1 MKIQNKFQKTI
12 FIILCCWCMLPVFAC
27 IKELYTGATVTGELL
42 LNFYQTMAC
51 QNIFLFIGLFTLLS
65 GLLYLLKQAS
75 GLTFS
80 LAKIKL
86 YFKNNIWMLFY
97 VLFLLWSTVSALNA
111 PALIDAFAGDRYR
124 NMGLYTYIIFTCI
137 MLFALFIKDEKFGFY
152 IMYLF
157 LAVSDFVAI
166 IMLIQERDIPLFNAS
181 FGMFRSSVFVHFN
194 HFGYYLN
201 LATICASGIFIY
213 ADKKSRGVQ
222 AFSFLSLLLLFY
234 TLLINNT
241 MGGILSSL
249 ITSIVILWFFYLRN
263 RRIGPQQLL
272 PIIAIV
278 ILVTLSFTGHL
289 PSSSGENMSDNFFN
303 LYNDANKLAR
313 NEDIDSIGT
322 NRFLL
327 WRYYGKMIPEHPFLG
342 LGPDQTPP
350 GHENVSFSDRPANE
364 YLYYAVFHGIPSL
377 IFYLGF
383 LVCLA
388 VYSFKNIKKLSPSAM
403 IAAGCVITY
412 CISAFF
418 GNVVYY
424 TACYLFLF
432 LGFLIPGNRK
442 TD

>member
-1 MKIQNKFQKTI
+1 
-12 FIILCCWCMLPVFAC
+12 
-27 IKELYTGATVTGELL
+27 
-42 LNFYQTMAC
+42 
-51 QNIFLFIGLFTLLS
+51 
-65 GLLYLLKQAS
+65 
-75 GLTFS
+75 
-80 LAKIKL
+80 
-86 YFKNNIWMLFY
+86 
-97 VLFLLWSTVSALNA
+97 
-111 PALIDAFAGDRYR
+111 
-124 NMGLYTYIIFTCI
+124 
-137 MLFALFIKDEKFGFY
+137 
-152 IMYLF
+152 
-157 LAVSDFVAI
+157 
-166 IMLIQERDIPLFNAS
+166 
-181 FGMFRSSVFVHFN
+181 
-194 HFGYYLN
+194 
-201 LATICASGIFIY
+201 
-213 ADKKSRGVQ
+213 
-222 AFSFLSLLLLFY
+222 
-234 TLLINNT
+234 
-241 MGGILSSL
+241 
-249 ITSIVILWFFYLRN
+249 
-263 RRIGPQQLL
+263 
-272 PIIAIV
+272 
-278 ILVTLSFTGHL
+278 
-289 PSSSGENMSDNFFN
+289 MSDNFFS

-383 LVCLA
+383 LVSLA